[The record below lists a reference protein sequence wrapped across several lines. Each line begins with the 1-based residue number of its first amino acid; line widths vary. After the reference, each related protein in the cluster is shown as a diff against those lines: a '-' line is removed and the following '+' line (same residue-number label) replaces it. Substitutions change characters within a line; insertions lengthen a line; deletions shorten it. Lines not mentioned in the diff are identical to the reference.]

1 MIPSPHFQI
10 LVREVAVALPVG
22 GRTTDL
28 DVRVNLRLGTSVTGP
43 FTGDPDD
50 INLTVDYSCIV
61 RHILGPFRD
70 EGPFVDADTLARTLG
85 RFIFAFDGRILTQ
98 RIGIH
103 SPADPGFTCQIE
115 LERD

>member
-10 LVREVAVALPVG
+10 LVREVAVTLPVAE
-22 GRTTDL
+22 RPADL
-28 DVRVNLRLGTSVTGP
+28 DIRINLRLGTNIAGP

-50 INLTVDYSCIV
+50 INLTVDYSKIV
-61 RHILGPFRD
+61 RHILGPFRAD
-70 EGPFVDADTLARTLG
+70 GPFADAEGLARVLG
-85 RFIFAFDGRILTQ
+85 RFIFDFDHRILSQ

-103 SPADPGFTCQIE
+103 SPSDPAFTCQIE